1 MKPLIK
7 VCGMRDAQ
15 NILDIAALH
24 PDMMGFIFFPA
35 SKRFVGEGF
44 DVPLLHDSIEKVGVF
59 VDEKPEKII
68 CTLKILGFQ
77 TAQLHGSETP
87 GDCGLV
93 RKAGFKVM
101 KAFGLYEGF
110 DWDNLVQ
117 FKPVTDCFLFD
128 TKTSKHG
135 GSGRKF
141 NWKLL
146 ENYKLDHPFL
156 LSGGIGPEDWA
167 ALSGFDYPQCIGF
180 DINSGFET
188 APAVKDV
195 SLVRQFVDKIR
206 KNGKT

>member
-1 MKPLIK
+1 
-7 VCGMRDAQ
+7 MRDAQ
-15 NILDIAALH
+15 NILDVAALH
-24 PDMMGFIFFPA
+24 PDMMGFIFYPA

-44 DVPLLHDSIEKVGVF
+44 DVPQLPASIEKVGVF
-59 VDEKPEKII
+59 VNETPEKII

-77 TAQLHGSETP
+77 TAQLHGNETP
-87 GDCGLV
+87 EDCGLI
-93 RKAGFKVM
+93 RNAGFKVM
-101 KAFGLYEGF
+101 KAFGIDENF
-110 DWDNLVQ
+110 DWDNLVP
-117 FKPVTDCFLFD
+117 FKPVTDYFLFD

-146 ENYKLDHPFL
+146 ENYKLDQSFL
-156 LSGGIGPEDWA
+156 LSGGIGPEDWSV
-167 ALSGFDYPQCIGF
+167 LSGFDHPECIGF

-206 KNGKT
+206 KDGKA